1 MNRLTK
7 ETQSNAGIDSALQGG
22 GGGRPKVKSFGQ
34 KSWML
39 PQPVLIIGTY
49 DKNASPMLWTDGAAR
64 AETKLVWIMP
74 SRDRGRRSQR
84 CLGRPMGRKGDYDFH
99 GCACHHRESE
109 RLP

>member
-1 MNRLTK
+1 M
-7 ETQSNAGIDSALQGG
+7 
-22 GGGRPKVKSFGQ
+22 KSFGQ

-74 SRDRGRRSQR
+74 SRDRGRRSQLHIYR
-84 CLGRPMGRKGDYDFH
+84 NGKKILILAGKAQPKVI
-99 GCACHHRESE
+99 REDKLNE
-109 RLP
+109 LITILITH